1 MGVILLSDPAMF
13 ISIFISMF
21 IYVMGGGGLFPYLST
36 KMYQKLLSQ
45 HKLGTDPFSNS

>member
-21 IYVMGGGGLFPYLST
+21 IYVMGGGGFISIPI
-36 KMYQKLLSQ
+36 YQNVPEALIPAQ
-45 HKLGTDPFSNS
+45 IRH